1 MAKVWFHHSLKEML
15 IVATHEDPISTAT
28 FSPDGK
34 TIATASKDN
43 TTKLWN
49 AKTGYHRKSKKGH
62 PLH

>member
-49 AKTGYHRKSKKGH
+49 AKTGYHRKSIKGH
-62 PLH
+62 PLP